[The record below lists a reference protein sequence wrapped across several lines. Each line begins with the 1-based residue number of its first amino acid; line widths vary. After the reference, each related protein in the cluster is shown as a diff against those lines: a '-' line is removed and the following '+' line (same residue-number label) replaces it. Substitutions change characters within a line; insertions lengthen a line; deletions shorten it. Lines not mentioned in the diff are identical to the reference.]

1 MPLEVNKEVVLELLL
16 LTLHAFSS
24 ISGSLTA
31 DSMKHYNTPHSYL
44 SRKGRED
51 WGEGTWIP
59 EQAGIC
65 YDDFIVTT
73 KNENSGAE
81 LSTEILR

>member
-1 MPLEVNKEVVLELLL
+1 
-16 LTLHAFSS
+16 
-24 ISGSLTA
+24 
-31 DSMKHYNTPHSYL
+31 MKHYNPPHSYL